1 MTRLSIISLCM
12 LGMIFLSACAP
23 TLEAAAPQ
31 PTETTVAGADFTPTL
46 VTALAA
52 ELKLEAQ
59 DVRLISSEKVQ
70 WRDSCLGVER
80 EGMMC
85 LEVITPGYLLVFET
99 SQGVFE
105 AHTNGD
111 GTAYLFVPQGTSP
124 TVAPG
129 ADDTN

>member
-1 MTRLSIISLCM
+1 MTRFLIITISLI
-12 LGMIFLSACAP
+12 GMTLLSACAP

-31 PTETTVAGADFTPTL
+31 PTETTVVGPDFTPTL
-46 VTALAA
+46 VTALAT
-52 ELKLEAQ
+52 ELKLEDQ
-59 DVRLISSEKVQ
+59 DIRLISSEKVQ

-80 EGMMC
+80 PGMMC

-105 AHTNGD
+105 AHTNED

-124 TVAPG
+124 TTAPG

>member
-1 MTRLSIISLCM
+1 MTRFLIITISLI
-12 LGMIFLSACAP
+12 GMTLLSACAP

-31 PTETTVAGADFTPTL
+31 PTETTVAGPDFTPTL
-46 VTALAA
+46 VTALAT

-59 DVRLISSEKVQ
+59 DIRLISSEKVQ

-80 EGMMC
+80 KGMMC

-111 GTAYLFVPQGTSP
+111 GTTYLFVPQDMSSTA
-124 TVAPG
+124 VPG

>member
-1 MTRLSIISLCM
+1 MTRFLIITISLIAM
-12 LGMIFLSACAP
+12 TLLSACAP

-31 PTETTVAGADFTPTL
+31 PTETTVAGPDFTPIL

-80 EGMMC
+80 KGMMC

-124 TVAPG
+124 TAAPG